1 MGLNNSRDRD
11 HSHSKIDQTRKNL
24 VAMAL
29 HNSRISTGI
38 ISLIVSLA
46 TVAPPAAAKNKCP
59 ADQTGGASIPD
70 YIERQG
76 LTDLNGKQ
84 ILPARYASITYAGNG
99 LFTVR
104 EKFPPIGRNN
114 KSSYK
119 DKTFVI
125 NRDGTRIAAAVPPGS
140 TLTNIRYFGKKAEIS
155 HLASPHSL
163 QDDAM
168 IVFSKDQN
176 LGICDKRGKVILP
189 ASYGWI
195 GLESEGKMV
204 LRDTT
209 GKLFVFDV
217 VNEKITP
224 LLCNDEGQGASMY
237 FTEGLAVVHDRG
249 PKFITPTG
257 ENPIKI
263 RFSQAGNFVNGRSLV
278 RFSMPDG
285 HSSRGILIDRTGKI
299 VSPLGLN
306 IISCSGSYSVVCLG
320 LNKWGVVDRDF
331 NFIIKPEYWLI
342 LQQPATVYTAE
353 ESLKDAQT
361 PPAWFYASKGERQTT
376 EVLSREGKLICTLPP
391 GTQFPFAPAIHYVD
405 GAILCDIGWANEF
418 SESYYVNLQ
427 GERIARP
434 HSELSSSSSVSFH
447 EIAPGRL
454 LKTVKPE
461 VCAQQ

>member
-1 MGLNNSRDRD
+1 LRLLQRP
-11 HSHSKIDQTRKNL
+11 
-24 VAMAL
+24 
-29 HNSRISTGI
+29 RIS
-38 ISLIVSLA
+38 
-46 TVAPPAAAKNKCP
+46 APQIRP
-59 ADQTGGASIPD
+59 GGASIPD

-320 LNKWGVVDRDF
+320 LNKWGVVDR
-331 NFIIKPEYWLI
+331 ISI
-342 LQQPATVYTAE
+342 
-353 ESLKDAQT
+353 S
-361 PPAWFYASKGERQTT
+361 
-376 EVLSREGKLICTLPP
+376 
-391 GTQFPFAPAIHYVD
+391 
-405 GAILCDIGWANEF
+405 
-418 SESYYVNLQ
+418 
-427 GERIARP
+427 
-434 HSELSSSSSVSFH
+434 LSSQST
-447 EIAPGRL
+447 G
-454 LKTVKPE
+454 
-461 VCAQQ
+461 